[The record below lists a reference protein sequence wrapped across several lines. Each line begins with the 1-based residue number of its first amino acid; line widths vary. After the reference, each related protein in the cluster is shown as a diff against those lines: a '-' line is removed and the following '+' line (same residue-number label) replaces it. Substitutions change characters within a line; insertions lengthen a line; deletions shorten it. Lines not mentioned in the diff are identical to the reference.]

1 MKQLYYLT
9 IRIQSNCKN
18 INARKNRNKS
28 RERLMKLYLRMYGR
42 IVKNH
47 KANRFARGIAGYEMD
62 NEPQGQAGKRVLDSF
77 SLKIALYDCS
87 RSRLRRLSR
96 AFTSAY
102 KQR

>member
-1 MKQLYYLT
+1 M
-9 IRIQSNCKN
+9 
-18 INARKNRNKS
+18 
-28 RERLMKLYLRMYGR
+28 ELYLRNVWTNISY
-42 IVKNH
+42 VKH
-47 KANRFARGIAGYEMD
+47 RFARGIAGYEMD

-96 AFTSAY
+96 ALTSAY